1 MAAVNPVRLLVKLP
15 VPIPS
20 VVMELSTVGPVVVAQ
35 QIPLTVIAA
44 PPLEV
49 IVPPETAVVRVIDE
63 GAVVVRVAVVV
74 VVVNERSFPYAVPL
88 LLVAYA
94 RTWYV
99 VPADNPV
106 IVLGKLPVR
115 VPSVV

>member
-1 MAAVNPVRLLVKLP
+1 LD
-15 VPIPS
+15 
-20 VVMELSTVGPVVVAQ
+20 
-35 QIPLTVIAA
+35 
-44 PPLEV
+44 V
-49 IVPPETAVVRVIDE
+49 IVPPETADVRVIEE
-63 GAVVVRVAVVV
+63 GTAVVRVAVVV

-99 VPADNPV
+99 VPANNPV
-106 IVLGKLPVR
+106 IVLGKVPEV